1 MLARGT
7 RRQDMQDTTLQVT
20 GMTCKSCV
28 ARVNRALSTLDG
40 VREIEVEL
48 RRGTVRIRHA
58 PELTAMELAERVSKA
73 GYPSRPA

>member
-1 MLARGT
+1 
-7 RRQDMQDTTLQVT
+7 MQDTTLQVS

-28 ARVNRALSTLDG
+28 ARINRALTDVDG
-40 VREIEVEL
+40 VHEIEVEL

-58 PELTAMELAERVSKA
+58 PDVTAMELAERVSKA